1 MRDRPRGDELLAAAR
16 RLLREQVLPALPA
29 QHRHALLM
37 SLNAMSI
44 AERQLQYGEQPERD
58 ELKAL
63 LQVLGESGL
72 QADVANRRLALRL
85 RAGAGDP
92 GQPQRAALLA
102 HLRAAGRQRLLES
115 NPKALPADA
124 G

>member
-16 RLLREQVLPALPA
+16 KLLREQVLPALPA

-44 AERQLQYGEQPERD
+44 AERQLQHGEQPERE
-58 ELKAL
+58 ELAAL
-63 LQVLGESGL
+63 QQLLGETALS
-72 QADVANRRLALRL
+72 AAAANRNLAQKL

-102 HLRAAGRQRLLES
+102 HLRVVGRQRLLES
-115 NPKALPADA
+115 NPKALPAA
-124 G
+124 TA

>member
-16 RLLREQVLPALPA
+16 KLLREQVLPALPA
-29 QHRHALLM
+29 PHRHGLLM

-58 ELKAL
+58 EHAAL
-63 LQVLGESGL
+63 HQLLGDTGL
-72 QADVANRRLALRL
+72 SADAANRGLARRL
-85 RAGAGDP
+85 RTGAGDP

-115 NPKALPADA
+115 NPKALPAA
-124 G
+124 SA